1 MVADVTVGTMPSAR
15 RQVMVDAPVE
25 RVWALIGNVNRHPE
39 WWPRVEEV
47 ECDLLE
53 EGGTY
58 RQVTNRPGK
67 TIETT
72 ISIESLD
79 DCHELSVRCLD
90 TGMYARFLLTSVQ
103 DGTFVDGELGVEES
117 GLTKVFAAAFVRR
130 WIAQSLE
137 GLRQA
142 ATSAA
147 AAREQPGDEGRE
159 QAPA

>member
-1 MVADVTVGTMPSAR
+1 MRADVTVGTMPSAR
-15 RQVMVDAPVE
+15 RQVMVEAPVE

-53 EGGTY
+53 EGCTY

-90 TGMYARFLLTSVQ
+90 TGMYARFLLTAAQ
-103 DGTFVDGELGVEES
+103 EGTFVDGELGVEAQGFEK
-117 GLTKVFAAAFVRR
+117 LVAPVFIRR

-137 GLRQA
+137 GLRR
-142 ATSAA
+142 A
-147 AAREQPGDEGRE
+147 AAREPRDERRDQPS
-159 QAPA
+159 A